1 MLCMLCGR
9 REATGLLISA
19 REGDA
24 PAAPLASEIPVEY
37 VEPRRM
43 ELNVCE
49 DCMSASAS
57 PGMRERAE
65 AFAAELA
72 AARVARVH
80 ALPNEPPAPAVVL
93 LTEAVM
99 RASTEAAVDLQALR
113 DALAALA
120 GFLASPAGRT
130 HANCTMAG
138 ALLDSPEAW
147 RRVNRNRARWQ
158 LLPAAYS
165 EVLYAFAIVAATFA
179 DPALADGLEGTPEQL
194 ALAVAALRRD
204 PPPNETAE
212 PANDLR

>member
-1 MLCMLCGR
+1 MLCVLCGR
-9 REATGLLISA
+9 REATGLRISA
-19 REGDA
+19 LEAD
-24 PAAPLASEIPVEY
+24 PPPAPLASDLPVEY
-37 VEPRRM
+37 VEPRRI

-49 DCMSASAS
+49 DCIGASVS

-72 AARVARVH
+72 AARAARVR
-80 ALPNEPPAPAVVL
+80 ALPDEPPAPAVVL

-99 RASTEAAVDLQALR
+99 RASTEADVDLQALR
-113 DALAALA
+113 NALAALA

-165 EVLYAFAIVAATFA
+165 DVLDTFAIVAATFA

-194 ALAVAALRRD
+194 AAAVAAL
-204 PPPNETAE
+204 P
-212 PANDLR
+212 